1 MKQFLLAPALALFL
15 VSPCHSETST
25 NTEEGTDL
33 VERGLELLFQ
43 ELLKEIEPALKDLD
57 SMGDELGP
65 KIQDL
70 IALID
75 DFRNYSAPEKL
86 PNGDI
91 IIRRKK
97 PLEEG
102 EIDL

>member
-1 MKQFLLAPALALFL
+1 MKQFLLAPAFALFL
-15 VSPCHSETST
+15 AFPSYSETS

-33 VERGLELLFQ
+33 VQQGLELLFQ
-43 ELLKEIEPALKDLD
+43 ELLKEIEPTLKDLD
-57 SMGDELGP
+57 AMGDELGP
-65 KIQDL
+65 KIQEL